1 MYGLE
6 LNKAKLV
13 VTGAGSI
20 NSSWTKVGDLASARQ
35 GHSAIFTEGSFLI
48 VGGFV
53 DFSNTSFDTEKC
65 TYDDGQLSCTKQAP
79 TLDLYGFWPELIEVP
94 GNYCQSPP
102 VY

>member
-1 MYGLE
+1 MLE
-6 LNKAKLV
+6 PNIAKLV

-20 NSSWTKVGDLASARQ
+20 NSNWTKVGDLASARQ

-65 TYDDGQLSCTKQAP
+65 TYDDGQISCAKQSP

-94 GNYCQSPP
+94 SNYCQNPP
-102 VY
+102 PY